1 MVQAVVFCMH
11 RLVDVLYVEDVNPK
25 KLGENDASNTM
36 LNIQV
41 EILEKEYHQTCFPM
55 LFQQL
60 QSILE
65 FKTKVV

>member
-36 LNIQV
+36 LNI
-41 EILEKEYHQTCFPM
+41 
-55 LFQQL
+55 
-60 QSILE
+60 
-65 FKTKVV
+65 